1 MYIDYLSL
9 QKTGKW
15 NAMHVRIA
23 WEIYNHQ
30 HKNTD
35 PSKSQPSSLNP
46 SSSAIRDSNSRIL
59 SNELTKKPNLESD
72 KSKFAPPVISRTGER
87 PNPFGVENRIQ
98 NSMPK
103 TSLASSLGKINQ
115 CDQIWRNFATF
126 AKNYT
131 SFAILKKLCLVFGK
145 ISNILWHFYS
155 IGQLF
160 IVLVT
165 NFQIIILLS
174 VANLIKLLRA

>member
-1 MYIDYLSL
+1 MVSMYIDYLSL

-72 KSKFAPPVISRTGER
+72 KSKFAPPVISRTGDRLNFISGQLRCWRHLSTDKMSASFSASDLTEFL
-87 PNPFGVENRIQ
+87 FG
-98 NSMPK
+98 
-103 TSLASSLGKINQ
+103 
-115 CDQIWRNFATF
+115 
-126 AKNYT
+126 
-131 SFAILKKLCLVFGK
+131 KKLKNFFEQKTLKCRHCLHPLRRWKIEFICIRKIFGAL
-145 ISNILWHFYS
+145 SNSLE
-155 IGQLF
+155 
-160 IVLVT
+160 
-165 NFQIIILLS
+165 
-174 VANLIKLLRA
+174 